1 MKKWYALYTKH
12 KHEKRVQLQLASRNI
27 ETYLP
32 LYSSLR
38 TWKDRKA
45 WIDLP
50 VFPNYIFIFCSMTD
64 YYHELKRMRG
74 IIRVVGYPMPESIPE
89 HQIDSIQ
96 KILTISS
103 SWEYLKEIPIGKEVL
118 ITKGSLKGVRGIL
131 IEKRNN
137 MHLAVQVDL
146 INNGLM
152 IIVKPAEKIPTGE
165 SGLLPC
171 SVINKEIEEG

>member
-1 MKKWYALYTKH
+1 M
-12 KHEKRVQLQLASRNI
+12 
-27 ETYLP
+27 
-32 LYSSLR
+32 
-38 TWKDRKA
+38 
-45 WIDLP
+45 
-50 VFPNYIFIFCSMTD
+50 
-64 YYHELKRMRG
+64 
-74 IIRVVGYPMPESIPE
+74 
-89 HQIDSIQ
+89 
-96 KILTISS
+96 
-103 SWEYLKEIPIGKEVL
+103 L